1 MSADRLD
8 RLRRQN
14 ARDAEKTRKTSPK
27 SRATKTKNASF
38 AQSLSEAAA
47 ADDVEALE
55 PQTATEAAGDIG
67 LLALQEKGEDTAFDQ
82 ERTKKRAIAY
92 GEGLIERLQA
102 LHVRLLSG
110 VVSEA
115 EFLRLEAS
123 PLTTKTEEGRR
134 YSDEKLR
141 SILSEIELRVQVETR
156 LKKDDKKNR
165 RIRKW
170 MFQATLPN
178 EKEVC
183 Q

>member
-1 MSADRLD
+1 MSQIDSIGSAAKTR
-8 RLRRQN
+8 
-14 ARDAEKTRKTSPK
+14 AAEKTRKTSPK

-110 VVSEA
+110 VVSE
-115 EFLRLEAS
+115 EELLRLEAYFDD
-123 PLTTKTEEGRR
+123 ENGGRETV
-134 YSDEKLR
+134 SDEKLR
-141 SILSEIELRVQVETR
+141 SILSEIELRVQVE
-156 LKKDDKKNR
+156 LAKKR
-165 RIRKW
+165 R
-170 MFQATLPN
+170 
-178 EKEVC
+178 
-183 Q
+183 